1 MRVDPA
7 QHRLG
12 FSGSGFF
19 EFFDTD
25 EWEKKPPPEPVRRR
39 SVGRGGYA
47 GLLYLAGEIL
57 LRY

>member
-1 MRVDPA
+1 MRADPA
-7 QHRLG
+7 QYRLG

-39 SVGRGGYA
+39 SVGRGG
-47 GLLYLAGEIL
+47 
-57 LRY
+57 